1 MRKRIERTGGLP
13 LINILQNHTKTIQF
27 SHHHMSNLK
36 KRNSE
41 IIQTR
46 NKGATYQEIADLFGL
61 SRERVRQII
70 LRSELEKKQRLQSE
84 KILAILRATDDINKK
99 WPTNFLVDGFQF
111 PKKTT
116 WALNKYFERHN
127 IIQLSLL
134 DLMNLLI
141 AEKELHETDLWMNV
155 PALKEKW
162 MGRKTYASLVEYLSK
177 YDLGHNFNTEWGN
190 RIKKL
195 KRYAMK
201 NDMYVFAA
209 LRKYNGKRKN

>member
-1 MRKRIERTGGLP
+1 
-13 LINILQNHTKTIQF
+13 
-27 SHHHMSNLK
+27 MSNLK

-70 LRSELEKKQRLQSE
+70 TRSELEEEQRPQSE
-84 KILAILRATDDINKK
+84 KFLAIIKITDDIKKK
-99 WPTNFLVDGFQF
+99 WPTNFLIDGFQF

-127 IIQLSLL
+127 IIQFSLF
-134 DLMNLLI
+134 DFMNLLV
-141 AEKELHETDLWMNV
+141 AENELHDTDLWMNV

-162 MGRKTYASLVEYLSK
+162 VGRKTYASLVEHLSQ
-177 YDLGHNFNTEWGN
+177 YDLGHTFNAEWEK

-195 KRYAMK
+195 MQHSIKHGV
-201 NDMYVFAA
+201 NVISA
-209 LRKYNGKRKN
+209 LR

>member
-1 MRKRIERTGGLP
+1 
-13 LINILQNHTKTIQF
+13 
-27 SHHHMSNLK
+27 MSNLK

-61 SRERVRQII
+61 SRERARQII
-70 LRSELEKKQRLQSE
+70 VRSELEKKQRLQSE
-84 KILAILRATDDINKK
+84 KILAIIKITDDIKKK
-99 WPTNFLVDGFQF
+99 WPTNFLIDGFQF

-134 DLMNLLI
+134 DLMNFLI

-162 MGRKTYASLVEYLSK
+162 VGRKTYASLVEYLSK
-177 YDLGHNFNTEWGN
+177 YDLGHNFNTEWEK
-190 RIKKL
+190 RIKRL
-195 KRYAMK
+195 KRYSIK
-201 NDMYVFAA
+201 HDMFVFAA
-209 LRKYNGKRKN
+209 LRKFGDKRKN

>member
-1 MRKRIERTGGLP
+1 
-13 LINILQNHTKTIQF
+13 
-27 SHHHMSNLK
+27 MSNLK

-70 LRSELEKKQRLQSE
+70 VRSELEKKQKLQSE
-84 KILAILRATDDINKK
+84 KILAIIKTTDDINKK
-99 WPTNFLVDGFQF
+99 WPTNFLIDGFQF
-111 PKKTT
+111 PKKTA

-127 IIQLSLL
+127 TIQLSLL

-155 PALKEKW
+155 PAFKEKW
-162 MGRKTYASLVEYLSK
+162 VGGKTYASLVEYLSK
-177 YDLGHNFNTEWGN
+177 YDLGHNFNTEWEK

-195 KRYAMK
+195 MQYSMK
-201 NDMYVFAA
+201 HDMYVATA